1 MQPGPVAS
9 DGSTVEG
16 GNSVK
21 DLKIAVF
28 DGDGIGP
35 EIMAPTVRLLEDLAT
50 ASGEFAF
57 EFEHLPAGAAH
68 YAQSGDALPA
78 SSIAAARAADAILLS
93 AMGLPDIRKPDGT
106 ELTPQIDIRFE
117 LALYAGVR
125 PVKIWPGQP
134 TPLSATWNDD
144 KLSEVDF
151 VLIREST
158 EGLFAHMHD
167 GVVTETYATETMRIT
182 RPTSEKLFDFSFK
195 LAQQRA
201 ARLGRPGRVTC
212 VDKANVFRSFA
223 FFRSIFEERARAFP
237 DIATDAA
244 YVDAMA
250 MWMVQKPRA
259 WDVMV
264 TENMFGDILSD
275 LGAALMGS
283 LGLAP
288 SADIG
293 DDHAVFQPCHGSAP
307 DIAGKGLAN
316 PLAMILSAAMM
327 LDWLADKLSAAPLT
341 QAARR
346 IEDGVGKL
354 LADGT
359 VLTGDLGGKANL
371 SEIIAALR
379 AHMDM
384 P

>member
-1 MQPGPVAS
+1 MTDFQ
-9 DGSTVEG
+9 
-16 GNSVK
+16 
-21 DLKIAVF
+21 IAVF

-35 EIMAPTVRLLEDLAT
+35 EIMAPTIDLLSDLAA
-50 ASGEFAF
+50 ASGEFSF
-57 EFEHLPAGAAH
+57 QFKHLPAGAAH
-68 YAQSGDALPA
+68 YAVSGDALPA
-78 SSIAAARAADAILLS
+78 ASISAARAADAILLS

-117 LALYAGVR
+117 LGLYAGVR

-134 TPLSATWNDD
+134 TPLSAAWNDQ

-151 VLIREST
+151 VLVREST
-158 EGLFAHMHD
+158 EGLFAHMHE
-167 GVVTETYATETMRIT
+167 GVVTETHATETLRIT
-182 RPTSEKLFDFSFK
+182 RATSEKLFDFSFK

-223 FFRSIFEERARAFP
+223 FFRSIFEERAKAFP

-293 DDHAVFQPCHGSAP
+293 DNHAVFQPCHGSAP

-327 LDWLADKLSAAPLT
+327 LDWLADKHAEPALA
-341 QAARR
+341 QAARKVETG
-346 IEDGVGKL
+346 IGAL
-354 LADGT
+354 LKDGT
-359 VLTGDLGGKANL
+359 VLTGDLGGTATL
-371 SEIIAALR
+371 ADIVTALR
-379 AHMDM
+379 GHMAL
-384 P
+384 